1 MGIRGLRTHRKTR
14 EEGLKSGLAN
24 AFCASKNTCKTGG
37 FRRNGPRQQTFQYR
51 SKACPADPRKPIRA
65 SLKKVTRVV
74 LPARGF
80 APRMLPTRVNT
91 LGENSP
97 SLHGTAAQIT
107 RSSRCIPGFEAYS
120 ARSTP
125 SSRSCRRRWRVNFFR
140 RSLGMNRTGILGAR
154 KAAGPGTHLLPQTF
168 SSPRREAAVERRISR

>member
-1 MGIRGLRTHRKTR
+1 MRSVRAKTPVKPGDFGEMAHASR
-14 EEGLKSGLAN
+14 RSNTAARLARLILGSQ
-24 AFCASKNTCKTGG
+24 FRRASKK
-37 FRRNGPRQQTFQYR
+37 
-51 SKACPADPRKPIRA
+51 
-65 SLKKVTRVV
+65 L
-74 LPARGF
+74 RGWSF
-80 APRMLPTRVNT
+80 LAPRMLPTRVNT

-125 SSRSCRRRWRVNFFR
+125 SSRSCRRRRRVNFFR
-140 RSLGMNRTGILGAR
+140 RSLGMNRTGILGAQ